1 MVIVKKFEYPI
12 FVKKLYMQNPNVIQ
26 ISRLTKYYH
35 SYPGLQSLNLTIRQG
50 EIFGYLGPNG
60 AGKTTTIRLLLGLL
74 KPTDGNFSLL
84 EKDIINNPKEYFRE
98 IGYIPGDISLYNDLT
113 GNQYLSHFW
122 NLRKGKND
130 KSNRQ
135 KLTILKN
142 RFNIDYNKKIGAYS
156 KGMKQVIG
164 IVQAF
169 MHQPKLLI
177 LDEPTSGL
185 DPIMQE
191 FFYELLLEEKKN
203 GNTIFFSSHILSE
216 VERVCDRVG
225 IIKKGKLVCIE
236 ELGSNNSLI
245 GKKVT
250 LTTSSPKSLQ
260 IIQQLKGV
268 KELVENGNK
277 VEFFYTGEMN
287 PLLQCLSSINLID
300 FTCEPPGIE
309 DAFFKFY
316 KD

>member
-1 MVIVKKFEYPI
+1 
-12 FVKKLYMQNPNVIQ
+12 MQNSVVIQ
-26 ISRLTKYYH
+26 TSGLTKYYH
-35 SYPGLQSLNLTIRQG
+35 LYPGLQSLTLTIRQG

-74 KPTDGNFSLL
+74 KPSDGSFSLL
-84 EKDIINNPKEYFRE
+84 GKDILTHPKEYFQE

-122 NLRKGKND
+122 NLRKGRNN
-130 KSNRQ
+130 KSNQQR
-135 KLTILKN
+135 LTILKD
-142 RFNIDYNKKIGAYS
+142 RFNIDYGKKIGAYS

-164 IVQAF
+164 IIQAF
-169 MHQPKLLI
+169 MHQPKLLV

-191 FFYELLLEEKKN
+191 LFYELLLEEKKN

-225 IIKKGKLVCIE
+225 IIKKGKLVCVE
-236 ELGSNNSLI
+236 ELGSNSSLI
-245 GKKVT
+245 GKKIS
-250 LTTSSPKSLQ
+250 LTTTLPKVSR
-260 IIQQLKGV
+260 IIQQLSGV

-277 VEFFYTGEMN
+277 IEFFYSGDLNQLMHHLTSID
-287 PLLQCLSSINLID
+287 LSD
-300 FTCEPPGIE
+300 FTCEPPSIE